1 MERYRTQGNPKVSKR
16 SIVNS
21 SHYSQG
27 KTEAGASICNRDN
40 SDRGVSGKKG
50 AQSML
55 GDLAKKLSSIK
66 SDSDKLMILALMIIL
81 AREGADKRLILALGY
96 ILL

>member
-1 MERYRTQGNPKVSKR
+1 MERYRTEENPKVSKH

-27 KTEAGASICNRDN
+27 KAVSGASVYSRDK
-40 SDRGVSGKKG
+40 SDRGASGKKG
-50 AQSML
+50 AQALL
-55 GDLAKKLSSIK
+55 GELAQKLSSIK

>member
-1 MERYRTQGNPKVSKR
+1 MERYRTQENPKVSKR

-27 KTEAGASICNRDN
+27 KADSGGSVYRRDKSENGASGKN
-40 SDRGVSGKKG
+40 GVQSVLSEL
-50 AQSML
+50 AQ
-55 GDLAKKLSSIK
+55 KLSSIK

-81 AREGADKRLILALGY
+81 AKEGADKRLILALGY